1 MPHRRTPCSESS
13 GPTAAYVAQ
22 GDLVIMFTDG
32 MRDNLHDRE
41 ALGIPGSVAGVS
53 KIVQTY
59 WFDLQI

>member
-1 MPHRRTPCSESS
+1 
-13 GPTAAYVAQ
+13 VAQ

-59 WFDLQI
+59 WYDLQM